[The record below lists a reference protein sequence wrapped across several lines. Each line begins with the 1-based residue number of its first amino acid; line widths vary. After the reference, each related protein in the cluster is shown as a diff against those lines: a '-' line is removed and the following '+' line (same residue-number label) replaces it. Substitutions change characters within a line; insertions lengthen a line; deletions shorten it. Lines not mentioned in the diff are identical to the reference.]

1 MIRTT
6 ILAFVL
12 TFTLMGCNS
21 TLTDTAEEPT
31 SETNNSDLSASSE
44 NITLVGIGER
54 CGSKVEAL
62 CDPDLEC
69 EYTPGEPAGIC
80 VSKDVDTNITCDKTK
95 EPVCAQK
102 GRQKLG
108 YLNECEA
115 RRHKATIL
123 NEGFCEASEVV
134 GNCEGTVESLGN
146 CAEELTGFEYQ
157 ADTGDCAEIVVRG
170 CELSTP
176 FLDKTSCAETCAQ

>member
-1 MIRTT
+1 MTRTT

-12 TFTLMGCNS
+12 AFALMGCNS
-21 TLTDTAEEPT
+21 VSIDTPENPA
-31 SETNNSDLSASSE
+31 SEANNSDLAASSE
-44 NITLVGIGER
+44 NVTLVGIGES

-62 CDPDLEC
+62 CDQGLEC
-69 EYTPGEPAGIC
+69 EYSPGESSGIC
-80 VSKDVDTNITCDKTK
+80 MPKDVNPNITCDKTK

-115 RRHKATIL
+115 RRHGATIL
-123 NEGFCEASEVV
+123 NEGFCKLPEIAGSCEAL
-134 GNCEGTVESLGN
+134 VESLGN
-146 CAEELTGFEYQ
+146 CSDELTGFEYQ
-157 ADTGDCAEIVVRG
+157 VDTGDCAEVSVRG

-176 FLDKTSCAETCAQ
+176 FTDQASCAATCQN